1 MNPDPQKP
9 WPGDLHQPL
18 GPSRRNYA
26 DPVVLIVEDHDDTR
40 VMLKTLLGMFGCH
53 AIEAEDGEQALNA
66 AEKAHPDLILLDM
79 KMPRLDGLTVT
90 RLIRSHPNLHEVPIV
105 AVTGNAAPQFQA
117 EALRAGCNYCI
128 VKPIDFDR
136 LEELI
141 QMLTRSAPPPVVRT
155 GYTLAVRSRGVMCSY
170 HFDRTIGMSGYSFGY
185 TSK

>member
-9 WPGDLHQPL
+9 WPGDLRQPP
-18 GPSRRNYA
+18 GPLETYA
-26 DPVVLIVEDHDDTR
+26 DPVVLIVDDHDDTR

-105 AVTGNAAPQFQA
+105 AVTGNATPQF
-117 EALRAGCNYCI
+117 
-128 VKPIDFDR
+128 
-136 LEELI
+136 
-141 QMLTRSAPPPVVRT
+141 
-155 GYTLAVRSRGVMCSY
+155 
-170 HFDRTIGMSGYSFGY
+170 
-185 TSK
+185 

>member
-1 MNPDPQKP
+1 M
-9 WPGDLHQPL
+9 
-18 GPSRRNYA
+18 
-26 DPVVLIVEDHDDTR
+26 
-40 VMLKTLLGMFGCH
+40 
-53 AIEAEDGEQALNA
+53 IEAEDGERALDA
-66 AEKAHPDLILLDM
+66 AENVHPDLILLDM

-105 AVTGNAAPQFQA
+105 AVTGIATPQFQA
-117 EALRAGCNYCI
+117 EALRAGCNYCL
-128 VKPIDFDR
+128 VKPFDFDR